1 MKTVTLAPGERL
13 TPAQLTRKGV
23 LPQHIVDSARTIVA
37 DVRANGDE
45 ALRRYCRELDGVE
58 LEAFRLPQE
67 ALDNA
72 LNDLDP
78 AFVAALEKAAR
89 QIRDFH
95 QREVAQSW
103 FTTRPDGTML
113 GVKVTPVAAAGIYV
127 PGGRAQYPSTVLM
140 NAIPAKV
147 AGVERVVMVT
157 PPQRDAAPGQPPLS
171 PYTLAAA
178 KLGGVDEIY
187 TIGGAQAI
195 AALAYGTQSIPRVD
209 KITGP
214 GNAYVAAAKQ
224 LVSGDVGIDMVA
236 GPSEVC
242 VLADATANPAVVA
255 ADLMAQAEH
264 DPLAACYLVT
274 CDAAFAAQVEEAI
287 QAFVTQSPR
296 EEITRASLD
305 NEGMIIVAADQAGAV
320 EAVNTIAPEHLELH
334 CADALGLLG
343 GIRNAGAIFVGA
355 WSCEALGD
363 YVAGPNHTLPTGGT
377 ALFSNPLSVE
387 DFVKR
392 SSVICY
398 TPAGLM
404 KDAPATQR
412 LAHAEG
418 LWAHAL
424 SAGLRRRVLE
434 QGAQSVSTEALAAC
448 DLTAVAWPDD
458 AEATVAS
465 GLALA
470 GEKSA
475 GAPAGEKSADGKPA
489 DAGETAAPVAPAD
502 ADAASA
508 ASAAAVPAE
517 GEA

>member
-1 MKTVTLAPGERL
+1 MKTITLAAGEL
-13 TPAQLTRKGV
+13 LDASMLTREGV
-23 LPQHIVDSARTIVA
+23 LPA
-37 DVRANGDE
+37 DITQAAQCIIDAVRSEGD
-45 ALRRYCRELDGVE
+45 AAVRRYCSEFDGVD
-58 LEAFRLPQE
+58 LASFRLPQE
-67 ALDNA
+67 QIDAALEG
-72 LNDLDP
+72 LDP
-78 AFVAALEKAAR
+78 AFLAALEKAAA

-95 QREVAQSW
+95 EREAQQSW

-113 GVKVTPVAAAGIYV
+113 GVKVTPLAAAGIYV

-147 AGVERVVMVT
+147 AGVERVIMVT
-157 PPQRDAAPGQPPLS
+157 PPQRDAVEAGTCPIS

-178 KLGGVDEIY
+178 KVGGVDEIY
-187 TIGGAQAI
+187 TVGGAQAI
-195 AALAYGTQSIPRVD
+195 AALAYGTESIPRVG

-214 GNAYVAAAKQ
+214 GNAYVAAAKR

-242 VLADATANPAVVA
+242 VLADATAHPAVVA

-274 CDAAFAAQVEEAI
+274 CDAAFAAEVERAI
-287 QAFVTQSPR
+287 GVLVAQSPR
-296 EEITRASLD
+296 ADSTRASLD
-305 NEGMIIVAADQAGAV
+305 HEGTIIIAADMDAAV

-343 GIRNAGAIFVGA
+343 AIRNAGAIFVGA
-355 WSCEALGD
+355 WSTEPLGD

-377 ALFSNPLSVE
+377 AAFSNPLSVD
-387 DFVKR
+387 DFVKK

-398 TPAGLM
+398 TPAGLL

-424 SAGLRRRVLE
+424 STALRRRVLE
-434 QGAQSVSTEALAAC
+434 RGEDAVATDALAAV

-458 AEATVAS
+458 PAETVA
-465 GLALA
+465 
-470 GEKSA
+470 A
-475 GAPAGEKSADGKPA
+475 GA
-489 DAGETAAPVAPAD
+489 
-502 ADAASA
+502 
-508 ASAAAVPAE
+508 
-517 GEA
+517 